1 MKKIIRLT
9 ESDLKRVIKEI
20 LNEDVVGQAL
30 RKPVSGTSTPANL
43 NASGFNGKT
52 VNLYSDAQNKN
63 FIGQHKINVVKKNSN
78 GRIVVNL
85 SDVRGTHVYGDLFL
99 DCTNPNKNQF
109 YNNPRNIGHSPQ
121 EQKHMIKYV
130 YNTPLSTQLRKVWC
144 TVNTSGASVPKSDF
158 ASNTQK
164 PTSNF
169 A

>member
-9 ESDLKRVIKEI
+9 ESDLKSVIKEI
-20 LNEDVVGQAL
+20 LNENVVGQAL
-30 RKPVSGTSTPANL
+30 RKPVYGTSTPANL
-43 NASGFNGKT
+43 NASSFNGKT

-63 FIGQHKINVVKKNSN
+63 FIGQHKINVVLKNSN
-78 GRIVVNL
+78 GGIVVNL
-85 SDVRGTHVYGDLFL
+85 SDVRGTRVYGDLFL
-99 DCTNPNKNQF
+99 NCTNPNKNQF
-109 YNNPRNIGHSPQ
+109 SFKPKLSDNT
-121 EQKHMIKYV
+121 MIKSV

-144 TVNTSGASVPKSDF
+144 TVNTSGVSVPKSDF

>member
-30 RKPVSGTSTPANL
+30 RKPVSGTGTPANL
-43 NASGFNGKT
+43 NASSFNGKT

-63 FIGQHKINVVKKNSN
+63 FIGQQKINVVYKNN
-78 GRIVVNL
+78 YGAVVVNL
-85 SDVRGTHVYGDLFL
+85 SDVRGTQVYGYLYL
-99 DCTNPNKNQF
+99 NCSNPNKNEF
-109 YNNPRNIGHSPQ
+109 DNKPRDTSKTMN
-121 EQKHMIKYV
+121 KYV